1 MQDILDVTKRQDVD
15 ESIIRWTYHPYF
27 PHNTL
32 SINNSDEIRICV
44 NNQDILTLPSQS
56 YLYIKGKFENKD
68 NGHFVKNGLAF
79 LFDEIRY
86 EIASKEVDSVR
97 NPGIAS
103 LMKYVCSPNTKK
115 RFSNACI
122 DTDENLKKISENGE
136 FSGCIPLDMLLGVF
150 EDFDKVLVNV
160 KQELILKIARNSLNA
175 IFTTATVP
183 TGDGAVDPIPKVA
196 IDEIQW
202 FIPHILASD
211 SEKYEIQKTI
221 AAARNLYVSFRS
233 YELHMMPAY
242 PTSTTKHTW
251 AVKTTNQLE
260 KPRYVIFG
268 FQTNRDNAARKRC
281 DGFDHCN
288 LKNIKVF
295 LNSEYYPYS
304 DLNLKFDKN
313 DVAKAYEMFV
323 RFQHSYYNNNII
335 LDPLIDR
342 DEFVKDFPLL
352 VIDCSKQNESIK
364 EGIVDM
370 KIEIETDS
378 NVAAGTIAYCLIIH
392 RKQFEYNPMTNEVSK
407 M

>member
-1 MQDILDVTKRQDVD
+1 
-15 ESIIRWTYHPYF
+15 
-27 PHNTL
+27 L

-122 DTDENLKKISENGE
+122 DTDENLKKISDNGE

-183 TGDGAVDPIPKVA
+183 TGDGAVDPIPKVT
-196 IDEIQW
+196 IDEI
-202 FIPHILASD
+202 
-211 SEKYEIQKTI
+211 
-221 AAARNLYVSFRS
+221 
-233 YELHMMPAY
+233 
-242 PTSTTKHTW
+242 
-251 AVKTTNQLE
+251 
-260 KPRYVIFG
+260 
-268 FQTNRDNAARKRC
+268 
-281 DGFDHCN
+281 
-288 LKNIKVF
+288 
-295 LNSEYYPYS
+295 
-304 DLNLKFDKN
+304 
-313 DVAKAYEMFV
+313 
-323 RFQHSYYNNNII
+323 
-335 LDPLIDR
+335 
-342 DEFVKDFPLL
+342 
-352 VIDCSKQNESIK
+352 
-364 EGIVDM
+364 
-370 KIEIETDS
+370 
-378 NVAAGTIAYCLIIH
+378 
-392 RKQFEYNPMTNEVSK
+392 
-407 M
+407 